1 MSAARS
7 YPTLACET
15 PSAGVL
21 LVTLNR
27 PDAANA
33 LDTQMGRDLFDLFS
47 GLIFD
52 AGAVRCVALTGAGR
66 HFCAGGDLKERDGMS
81 DAAWRAQHVVFEQA
95 FQALMDCPVPVIAGV
110 NGAAYGGGCEMALAC
125 DFIYAAET
133 ARFALV
139 ETGLGIIPGGGGTQN
154 LPRAVG
160 ARRARELL
168 YRGTPFSAQE
178 AADWGMVNA
187 LYPTAELRDALLGAA
202 AEIAARAP
210 VAIRQVKRAVNLG
223 STVDLK
229 TGLAIEIEAYNRT
242 VGTADRREGI
252 AAAREKRPPVFTG
265 E

>member
-1 MSAARS
+1 MSRYA
-7 YPTLACET
+7 TLACKE
-15 PSAGVL
+15 PSPGVL

-33 LDTQMGRDLFDLFS
+33 LDTQMGRDLLDLFS
-47 GLIFD
+47 GLVLD
-52 AGAVRCVALTGAGR
+52 VGAVRCVALTGAGR
-66 HFCAGGDLKERDGMS
+66 HFCAGGDLKEREGMG
-81 DAAWRAQHVVFEQA
+81 DAAWRAQHVIFEQA
-95 FQALMDCPVPVIAGV
+95 YYAIMDCPVPVIAGV

-125 DFIYAAET
+125 DFIYAAEG

-139 ETGLGIIPGGGGTQN
+139 ETGLGIIPGCGGTQN

-178 AADWGMVNA
+178 AAEWGMVNA
-187 LYPTAELRDALLGAA
+187 VLPLDDLRPRLLAAA

-210 VAIRQVKRAVNLG
+210 VAIRQAKRAVTLG

-229 TGLAIEIEAYNRT
+229 TALAIEVEAYNRC

-252 AAAREKRPPVFTG
+252 AAAREKRPPAFTG